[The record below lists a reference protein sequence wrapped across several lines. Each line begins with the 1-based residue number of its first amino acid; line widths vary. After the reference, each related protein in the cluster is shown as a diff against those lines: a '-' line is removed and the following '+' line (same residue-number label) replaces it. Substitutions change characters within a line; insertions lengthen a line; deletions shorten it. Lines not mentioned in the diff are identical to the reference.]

1 MDRKELGKKLLEVA
15 YLEGD
20 FVLRS
25 GKRSKYYFD
34 KYLFET
40 RPEIL
45 GPLAEEIAKLLPP
58 DTEKLAGPELGAV
71 PLTTAVALKTG
82 LPFVIVRKG
91 AKGYGTSKPVEGLLE
106 EGETVVMIEDILTTA
121 GAAIEAAEGLRGM
134 GVTVQKLIGV
144 LDREEGAA
152 ENLNKANIPYA
163 ALFTKTS
170 LGI

>member
-1 MDRKELGKKLLEVA
+1 MDRKELGRRLLEVA

-20 FVLRS
+20 FILRS

-45 GPLAEEIAKLLPP
+45 GPLADEIAQLLPP
-58 DTEKLAGPELGAV
+58 DAKKLAGPELGAV

-91 AKGYGTSKPVEGLLE
+91 AKGYGTSKPVEGQLE
-106 EGETVVMIEDILTTA
+106 EGETVVLIEDILTTA
-121 GAAIEAAEGLRGM
+121 GAAIEAAEALRGM

-152 ENLNKANIPYA
+152 ENLNKAGIPYSS
-163 ALFTKTS
+163 LFTRTS